1 MVVTLLAAEHGG
13 GLVRNMIGAIIFA
26 LYYMVSAS
34 IIVLISRYV
43 PQSRPYIRK
52 AYHLVATFSVLVL
65 LHVFEHWYAAAAS
78 AAAFYSF
85 AFVLICVTQRIP
97 ALNKLSVARGGR
109 LSEIPVQI
117 IYLQLTVVALT
128 TLYWGSI
135 GPIGKVAI
143 AAGFSALGVGD
154 TAAEL
159 VGKRFGRH
167 RYRLGLFDPNKSWE
181 GTLAMIGASYVVI
194 LGILLTMS
202 TALVSFLAAP
212 VLAVVAGIAEAFSR
226 KGSDTILVPVT
237 VAVLTFPVL
246 TLTTNFLQLL
256 GY

>member
-1 MVVTLLAAEHGG
+1 MKNV
-13 GLVRNMIGAIIFA
+13 IGALIFT
-26 LYYMVSAS
+26 LYYIVSAGV
-34 IIVLISRYV
+34 IVLISRYV

-52 AYHLVATFSVLVL
+52 AYHLMATFSVLVL
-65 LHVFEHWYAAAAS
+65 LHVFEHWHAAAAS
-78 AAAFYSF
+78 AAIFYSF
-85 AFVLICVTQRIP
+85 AFVLVCIAQRIP

-117 IYLQLTVVALT
+117 IYFQLTVVALT

-154 TAAEL
+154 AAAEL

-167 RYRLGLFDPNKSWE
+167 RFRCGLFDPKKSWE

-194 LGILLTMS
+194 LSILLTMS

-212 VLAVVAGIAEAFSR
+212 VLAVFAGVAEAFSR
-226 KGSDTILVPVT
+226 KGADTVLVPVT
-237 VAVLTFPVL
+237 VAVLTLPVV
-246 TLTTNFLQLL
+246 TLVSNIVQVL
-256 GY
+256 GYN